1 MARIW
6 ARTLRGRVTLI
17 AAAVAAFVLL
27 PVGIGGVF
35 AARAFVETL
44 TWTDTRDTAARIT
57 AEHRE
62 GRVVF
67 PTDAFLAQIVAPT
80 GEIVAASPAAAGLPP
95 LTTVWPSPDNRIL
108 NTNACLATGCVHIT
122 AIRESTHPD
131 SPVVYAAQRSPAVLS
146 TRILEAIITV
156 QMLLLVALIA
166 WITWLMAG
174 RALRPVAEIRAQL
187 DEVNA
192 TDLSRRVTEPVT
204 QDEVAQLARSI
215 NGTLGRLERSAEQ
228 QRQFAHDASHEL
240 RTPIAG
246 LRTQLE
252 SAQLYPE
259 DTDIEELVESAL
271 RDTDRIEA
279 IVTDL
284 LLLARIGSR
293 VDVIKEPVDLGILVR
308 KALSDRSGGVP
319 VTAELGDGI
328 VVEGVRLQLERL
340 LANLLDN
347 AERHA
352 LSRIDITLSVSG
364 GEAVLTVENDGPPI
378 PEGDRERIF
387 ERFARLD
394 AARSRDEGGVGLGLA
409 IAREV
414 ALAHRGALTVDRD
427 ARFTLRLPLAEPE
440 E

>member
-27 PVGIGGVF
+27 PVGIGGVV
-35 AARAFVETL
+35 AARGFVETL
-44 TWTDTRDTAARIT
+44 TWTETRNTAAQIT
-57 AEHRE
+57 AQHRE
-62 GRVVF
+62 GRVSF
-67 PTDAFLAQIVAPT
+67 PTDAYFAQIVTAS
-80 GEIVAASPAAAGLPP
+80 GDVVAASPAALGLPR
-95 LTTVWPSPDNRIL
+95 LSTAWPTADNRIL
-108 NTNACLATGCVHIT
+108 NTTSCLATGCLHVT
-122 AIRESTHPD
+122 AIRESTRPE
-131 SPVVYAAQRSPAVLS
+131 SAVVYAAQRSPVILS
-146 TRILEAIITV
+146 TWMLEAIITA
-156 QMLLLVALIA
+156 QMLLLVALIS

-174 RALRPVAEIRAQL
+174 RALRPVARIRAQL

-192 TDLSRRVTEPVT
+192 TDLSRRVTEPMT

-246 LRTQLE
+246 LRAQLE
-252 SAQLYPE
+252 SAQLYPD
-259 DTDIEELVESAL
+259 DTDVGELVEGAL

-279 IVTDL
+279 IITDL

-293 VDVIKEPVDLGILVR
+293 VDVTKEPVDLGILVR

-319 VTAELGDGI
+319 ITAELGDGI
-328 VVEGVRLQLERL
+328 VVNGVRLQLDRL

-352 LSRIDITLSVSG
+352 LSRIDITLSASDA
-364 GEAVLTVENDGPPI
+364 EAVLTVENDGPPI
-378 PEGDRERIF
+378 PEADRERIF
-387 ERFARLD
+387 ERFTRLD
-394 AARSRDEGGVGLGLA
+394 SARSRDEGGTGLGLA

-440 E
+440 